1 MGPFSSPSFP
11 LGSPFPLSCMVEC
24 TFGDHAAR
32 EEKRERKRGTE
43 MKKAP
48 AWSVPTMQALKK
60 ALKRGRGTE
69 ERGTVECTFATL
81 WGSQAHSYVAM

>member
-1 MGPFSSPSFP
+1 
-11 LGSPFPLSCMVEC
+11 MVEC

-48 AWSVPTMQALKK
+48 AWSVPTMQAL
-60 ALKRGRGTE
+60 
-69 ERGTVECTFATL
+69 
-81 WGSQAHSYVAM
+81 